1 MIWPY
6 GFAVFGVV
14 CALAIVVCGGLFLK
28 QIARDGWNK

>member
-14 CALAIVVCGGLFLK
+14 CAVAIAVGIGMFIR
-28 QIARDGWNK
+28 QISRDGWNN